1 MLHEIMK
8 INLYL
13 AVIMLLSFTLLLFP
27 IPLLVPVAFVKVA
40 ASEMCV
46 CKHFKLVMGREEQ
59 WLCVSPRGEGG
70 IRVSSLLCR
79 VNQSLILGGS
89 RRVTIYVPKSREI
102 AVESNLVAIALFT
115 TRVTGN
121 LVVNITSS
129 KLNTRSRSGTT
140 RQ

>member
-1 MLHEIMK
+1 MLHEIVK

-13 AVIMLLSFTLLLFP
+13 AVIMLLSFTLSLFP

-79 VNQSLILGGS
+79 VNQSLILGGLDGLQS
-89 RRVTIYVPKSREI
+89 MCQKVAKSLSSQILSPLLCLLQELLEISWSTLRVQS
-102 AVESNLVAIALFT
+102 
-115 TRVTGN
+115 
-121 LVVNITSS
+121 
-129 KLNTRSRSGTT
+129 
-140 RQ
+140 